1 MKKFALTAVLTLAL
15 MPSAQASTRLVT
27 APKCEEPVPT
37 RSYEKSTMTYGVS
50 IDLRG
55 CPWWDGSPINL
66 VASLSRLAGTGEEGT
81 STATICGG
89 WPAKH
94 DDAKNGTDDGHGR
107 DGDLNEPGDEDT
119 VDNADGNDNDADS
132 DEARGGRHKREN
144 ADEEATGDDN
154 EGNDAHGFEA
164 ASASDDRFTCDVTTA
179 LEHPSAELAL
189 YRGEVTYP
197 WKDGPKTVGF
207 SAYCASPGGLCR
219 DGQ

>member
-1 MKKFALTAVLTLAL
+1 MKKFALTAILTIAL

-27 APKCEEPVPT
+27 APKCEEPVPL
-37 RSYEKSTMTYGVS
+37 RSYEKSTMTYGLS

-66 VASLSRLAGTGEEGT
+66 VASLSCLAGTGEEGT

-89 WPAKH
+89 WPAK
-94 DDAKNGTDDGHGR
+94 DGDAGKDDGHGT
-107 DGDLNEPGDEDT
+107 DQDEPGDKDT
-119 VDNADGNDNDADS
+119 VDDTDQDADDGNRDNGRGRDRKRESAD
-132 DEARGGRHKREN
+132 DEA
-144 ADEEATGDDN
+144 AGDDS
-154 EGNDAHGFEA
+154 EGFEA

-219 DGQ
+219 DGE